1 MSHTTGGR
9 HRRPNLVAAPD
20 HSASGILV
28 PTPRS
33 SGAGSTEALLTKT
46 RPPKAKAPISGGLW
60 RLRPRTVRARIVAL
74 LAVPVIALMA
84 LWGLA
89 TVTEVRGAYAEQ
101 QVAALDKP
109 VRGTMAGA
117 QTALEQERTAA
128 VRLLTQPAAQPG
140 AFTASISATDTALA
154 AVRTG
159 TAAAA
164 VPIAALAPDLRAR
177 VQAALSAF
185 GTLPDLR
192 RQVTAHGV
200 AAADVY
206 AAYDAAI
213 DAARAVGDRLAQAE
227 AADAPSTGT
236 EAAAVLGLLAVVIS
250 LPVSVRVGRGLV
262 VELVGLRD
270 DALDLAGRRLP
281 EAIARLRAGDTV
293 DIEQAAPLPAG
304 TGRFVGGDYRDGGD
318 GSGVRIGVGV
328 GVGGG
333 GGAVA
338 GADHGV
344 AGGVGGRAV
353 VDAGVVGRAAAS
365 GGVASRAVASA
376 GGGVAAGAVG
386 RATARGG
393 IAGRARSGAAVAGE
407 SEAGAGGWPAG
418 GFDDE
423 IGQVAAALA
432 VVQRAA
438 LVAAVERAE
447 MVSGVARIFLNLAR
461 RSQILVHRQ
470 LALLDAMERRVMD
483 PAEVEDLFRLDHL
496 ATRMR
501 RHAESLIILSGQ
513 APGRGWRLPV
523 PLLDVLRSAV
533 AEVEDFARV
542 DVRRVPAARVVGGA
556 VADLTHLVA
565 ELVENA
571 TVFSPPD
578 ARVTV
583 RATPVD
589 GRCVVEVE
597 DAGLGM
603 GPEALAEANARL
615 ADARASDMFDSD
627 RLGLFVVSR
636 LARRHGVQVLLSPVA
651 GGGTLAQVWL
661 PVAVLEP
668 ADDLDQQDQHDQ
680 RHHIDRHDRH
690 EGPRRSDPAD
700 GLEDTDGR
708 RRSAGSGE
716 AAGPDLL
723 DHAAP
728 DGGSRTPDPA
738 AAADGWGPDPR
749 GNRQRV
755 PITVG
760 ENGLPRRV
768 RQSSLAP
775 QLRGHR
781 TATQVSGSGERRGA
795 DPRSPD
801 EVRATMAAFQNGWT
815 LGRASAEAAADDD
828 PNDRRGSG

>member
-1 MSHTTGGR
+1 MSHPAGGR
-9 HRRPNLVAAPD
+9 HRRLNPAAAPGR
-20 HSASGILV
+20 SAPGALV
-28 PTPRS
+28 PTARPSKSGTSNTYTPKSQTSKPQTLKAQKATAEAAPATVPKS
-33 SGAGSTEALLTKT
+33 SAS
-46 RPPKAKAPISGGLW
+46 W
-60 RLRPRTVRARIVAL
+60 RLRPRTVRAKIVAL
-74 LAVPVIALMA
+74 LAIPVVALMA

-109 VRGTMAGA
+109 VRAPMADA
-117 QTALEQERTAA
+117 ETALELERRAA
-128 VRLLTQPAAQPG
+128 VRLLTQPDPQPG
-140 AFTASISATDTALA
+140 SFTATAAATDTALA

-164 VPIAALAPDLRAR
+164 VPIGALAADLRTRVHAALT
-177 VQAALSAF
+177 AF
-185 GTLPDLR
+185 DTLPALR
-192 RQVTAHGV
+192 RQVASHTV
-200 AAADVY
+200 AVADVFD
-206 AAYDAAI
+206 AYDTAI
-213 DAARAVGDRLAQAE
+213 DAARAVGDRLAQAK
-227 AADAPSTGT
+227 AADAPSSGT
-236 EAAAVLGLLAVVIS
+236 EAAAVLGLLAVVVS

-281 EAIARLRAGDTV
+281 AAIARLRAGDPV
-293 DIEQAAPLPAG
+293 DLEQAAPRPASI
-304 TGRFVGGDYRDGGD
+304 GRSGGEGFE
-318 GSGVRIGVGV
+318 
-328 GVGGG
+328 
-333 GGAVA
+333 GGAN
-338 GADHGV
+338 GADGNSG
-344 AGGVGGRAV
+344 ARPGRAP
-353 VDAGVVGRAAAS
+353 
-365 GGVASRAVASA
+365 
-376 GGGVAAGAVG
+376 
-386 RATARGG
+386 
-393 IAGRARSGAAVAGE
+393 SGA
-407 SEAGAGGWPAG
+407 
-418 GFDDE
+418 FDDE
-423 IGQVAAALA
+423 IGQVAEALA

-438 LVAAVERAE
+438 LDAAVERAE

-578 ARVTV
+578 ARITV
-583 RATPVD
+583 RATSAE
-589 GRCVVEVE
+589 GRCVIEVE

-603 GPEALAEANARL
+603 GPEALAKANARL

-636 LARRHGVQVLLSPVA
+636 LARRHGVTVLLSASP

-661 PVAVLEP
+661 PVSVLEQAGQLEEP
-668 ADDLDQQDQHDQ
+668 DQPEQLGRAEETGQVGQAGESFGFNGFDGHA
-680 RHHIDRHDRH
+680 RPDR
-690 EGPRRSDPAD
+690 
-700 GLEDTDGR
+700 
-708 RRSAGSGE
+708 
-716 AAGPDLL
+716 
-723 DHAAP
+723 
-728 DGGSRTPDPA
+728 GSRTPDPVGSV
-738 AAADGWGPDPR
+738 DGWGQDPR
-749 GNRQRV
+749 AKRSRTDQRV
-755 PITVG
+755 PVTVG

-781 TATQVSGSGERRGA
+781 TATQVSGSDDRRV
-795 DPRSPD
+795 PESRSPD

-815 LGRASAEAAADDD
+815 LGRADADDD
-828 PNDRRGSG
+828 GPNGPNGPNSANGANDPNGANDRRGSG